1 MEILLI
7 PAFIFLWIFVE
18 YRHRAFKPEGRNGEL
33 HFLEFMESLLG
44 AKREVINSLI
54 TGSCSGYS
62 ISGTYRKHKVQV
74 RQVATFIQIKIIS
87 QDLGVKSLGNDM
99 FRYKSGSYICEIRL
113 VDILSGKVTNDTLK
127 KMVDVVI
134 DETQKIESSIKQ
146 VK

>member
-1 MEILLI
+1 M
-7 PAFIFLWIFVE
+7 
-18 YRHRAFKPEGRNGEL
+18 
-33 HFLEFMESLLG
+33 HFLEFIESLLG
-44 AKREVINSLI
+44 AKREAINSLI
-54 TGSCSGYS
+54 TGSCYGYS
-62 ISGTYRKHKVQV
+62 ISGTYRKHKVRV

-99 FRYKSGSYICEIRL
+99 FRYKSGSYFCEIRL

-127 KMVDVVI
+127 EMTDAVI